1 MSLHQGGDDIA
12 DGVSTEEIQAIARE
26 LQLVRSQ
33 IQTISSQASEF
44 GITIEALGK
53 QNPDRPVYRSLGNL
67 LLEVDDRG
75 ALLKELESS
84 RDAVEEHLK
93 RLIDR
98 EEGLRKQY
106 EQMADD
112 FEGA

>member
-1 MSLHQGGDDIA
+1 MA

-33 IQTISSQASEF
+33 IQTISSQVSEF

-53 QNPDRPVYRSLGNL
+53 QHPDRPVYRSLGNL
-67 LLEVDDRG
+67 LLEVEDWEK
-75 ALLKELESS
+75 LLKELESS

-98 EEGLRKQY
+98 EDGLRKQY
-106 EQMADD
+106 EQMVED
-112 FEGA
+112 FEDA

>member
-1 MSLHQGGDDIA
+1 MA

-33 IQTISSQASEF
+33 IQTISSQVSEF

-53 QNPDRPVYRSLGNL
+53 QHPDRPVYRSLGNL
-67 LLEVDDRG
+67 LLEVEDREK
-75 ALLKELESS
+75 LLKELESS

-98 EEGLRKQY
+98 EDGLRKQY
-106 EQMADD
+106 EQMVED
-112 FEGA
+112 FEDA